1 MRGSPM
7 KKNDQR
13 QLEDNFIERRIAEA
27 FGYTEDQLADQLD
40 RFMEEAE
47 KNGQNLPKA
56 PADEFQEI
64 WKKAEQESSGR
75 YKRKGA
81 KRLAKVMVAVAVLGT
96 MVLGGSMWVGA
107 RKTREYEV
115 NRRSDIENAIVFN
128 NNQDNL
134 TVKESEVKKAYK
146 QIEKELDI
154 QALELS
160 YLPENMSFYELS
172 IREGKSL
179 MRFFDGKTTL
189 FLYQG
194 LNDYTSSLSY
204 VSDMEKEEFKTVYNS
219 YLDKEIS
226 IYKQELENGE
236 VEFNAW
242 ISEDNKYHFLY
253 GIMDI
258 KEFSKIVSEI
268 KVFEN

>member
-96 MVLGGSMWVGA
+96 MVLGGSMWV
-107 RKTREYEV
+107 Y
-115 NRRSDIENAIVFN
+115 
-128 NNQDNL
+128 
-134 TVKESEVKKAYK
+134 
-146 QIEKELDI
+146 
-154 QALELS
+154 
-160 YLPENMSFYELS
+160 
-172 IREGKSL
+172 
-179 MRFFDGKTTL
+179 DGC
-189 FLYQG
+189 
-194 LNDYTSSLSY
+194 
-204 VSDMEKEEFKTVYNS
+204 
-219 YLDKEIS
+219 
-226 IYKQELENGE
+226 
-236 VEFNAW
+236 
-242 ISEDNKYHFLY
+242 
-253 GIMDI
+253 
-258 KEFSKIVSEI
+258 
-268 KVFEN
+268 

>member
-134 TVKESEVKKAYK
+134 MVVEKSELQMVYE
-146 QIEKELDI
+146 QIEEKLNI
-154 QALELS
+154 QILELS
-160 YLPENMSFYELS
+160 YLPEDMLFNELI
-172 IREGKSL
+172 IRENKCI
-179 MRFFDGKTTL
+179 MKFFNEDDIL
-189 FLYQG
+189 FFYQG
-194 LNDYTSSLSY
+194 LNNFTSSLSY
-204 VSDMEKEEFKTVYNS
+204 NCDREESDKVYNTFI
-219 YLDKEIS
+219 DKEIP
-226 IYKQELENGE
+226 IFKQELQNGD
-236 VEFNAW
+236 VEFS
-242 ISEDNKYHFLY
+242 IQIVEGNKYYILE
-253 GIMDI
+253 GIMDE
-258 KEFSKIVSEI
+258 KEFEQVVYGLK
-268 KVFEN
+268 FFNN

>member
-107 RKTREYEV
+107 RKTREYEGKEHPQMSNV
-115 NRRSDIENAIVFN
+115 VVFD

-134 TVKESEVKKAYK
+134 LVKELDIKDAYD
-146 QIEKELDI
+146 QITKELDI
-154 QALELS
+154 QVLELS
-160 YLPENMSFYELS
+160 YLPKEMLFHQVVIKERKSVISFFCGQDAL
-172 IREGKSL
+172 
-179 MRFFDGKTTL
+179 L
-189 FLYQG
+189 FYQG
-194 LNDYTSSLSY
+194 LNEYTSSLSY
-204 VSDMEKEEFKTVYNS
+204 GSDMKAYKSVYNPF
-219 YLDKEIS
+219 LDREIM
-226 IYKQELENGE
+226 IYKREM
-236 VEFNAW
+236 
-242 ISEDNKYHFLY
+242 EDNT
-253 GIMDI
+253 I
-258 KEFSKIVSEI
+258 EFSIRIVEDTNFYI
-268 KVFEN
+268 LEGIIDEAEFEQIVCGIRIYEK

>member
-128 NNQDNL
+128 NNQDNQIISA
-134 TVKESEVKKAYK
+134 EFEVEKAYK
-146 QIEKELDI
+146 QIKQELEM
-154 QALELS
+154 QVMELS
-160 YLPENMSFYELS
+160 YLPEEISFHRLVIKEEKSILSFFYEKHAL
-172 IREGKSL
+172 
-179 MRFFDGKTTL
+179 L
-189 FLYQG
+189 FYQG
-194 LNDYTSSLSY
+194 INDNTSSLSY
-204 VSDMEKEEFKTVYNS
+204 VSDTEVFKSVYNS
-219 YLDKEIS
+219 FIDRNIP
-226 IYKQELENGE
+226 IYKQELENGNI
-236 VEFNAW
+236 EFSVR
-242 ISEDNKYHFLY
+242 IVEDNCFYILE
-253 GIMDI
+253 GAIEE
-258 KEFSKIVSEI
+258 KEFDQIVCGL
-268 KVFEN
+268 KFYNN